1 MTNEKARWMALGLVL
16 GMAACG
22 ETVTLGGGVATDSAV
37 SVGAGGRS
45 AAEIGCVAGALET
58 FAPVQYLMQAIA
70 SDDLYLY
77 WANAVYQQSEWQTEI
92 VRASKADGS
101 VVVLDTRP
109 AKVAQILVD
118 EANVY
123 WLAALPGALESD
135 QLMAVP
141 KDGGVAV
148 ALYTADGVFDF
159 TAGDP
164 DRLFVL
170 QPHAYPPSVSLHAVP
185 KAGGATVD
193 LLSEAATM
201 GFALAED
208 ETRLYW
214 WEEAAGRIVSMAK
227 AGGVP
232 QVLAEVPTEGV
243 HVPRILVDAQ
253 NVYWAVTVAGSSMGS
268 SRIFRVAK
276 GGGSVT
282 MLAEEPLPSTNAS
295 LLDMAIDDRCLY
307 WTELTAE
314 LSPQTGLAIGQVR
327 AMRKDDGSTAVVVEH
342 DNPAASALIA
352 DQSGLYLIAGGSNE
366 VLSGFTDPPLAG
378 VQRIPR

>member
-1 MTNEKARWMALGLVL
+1 
-16 GMAACG
+16 
-22 ETVTLGGGVATDSAV
+22 
-37 SVGAGGRS
+37 
-45 AAEIGCVAGALET
+45 
-58 FAPVQYLMQAIA
+58 
-70 SDDLYLY
+70 
-77 WANAVYQQSEWQTEI
+77 
-92 VRASKADGS
+92 
-101 VVVLDTRP
+101 VVLDTRP
-109 AKVAQILVD
+109 ARVGQILVD

-141 KDGGVAV
+141 KAGGVAV
-148 ALYTADGVFDF
+148 ALYTADGTFSF

-164 DRLFVL
+164 EHLFVL
-170 QPHAYPPSVSLHAVP
+170 QPHTNPLSVSLHAVP
-185 KAGGATVD
+185 KAGGPTVD
-193 LLSEAATM
+193 LLSDEATM

-214 WEEAAGRIVSMAK
+214 WEKAAGRIVSMAK

-232 QVLAEVPTEGV
+232 QVLADVPPDGV

-253 NVYWAVTVAGSSMGS
+253 SVYWAVTVAGSSMGS

-276 GGGSVT
+276 GGGPVT
-282 MLAEEPLPSTNAS
+282 MLVEEPLPSTNAS

-314 LSPQTGLAIGQVR
+314 LIPQNGMAIGQVR
-327 AMRKDDGSTAVVVEH
+327 AMRKDDGTTAVVVAH
-342 DNPAASALIA
+342 DNPAASALVA

-366 VLSGFTDPPLAG
+366 VFPGITDPPPPAG
-378 VQRIPR
+378 VQRILR